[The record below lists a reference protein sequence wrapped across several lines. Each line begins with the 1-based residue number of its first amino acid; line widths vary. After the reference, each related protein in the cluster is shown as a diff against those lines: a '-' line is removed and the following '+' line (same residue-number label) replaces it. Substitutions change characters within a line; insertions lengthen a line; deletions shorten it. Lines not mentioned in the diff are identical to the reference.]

1 MEKNKAF
8 MTEILRLD
16 PVTSTPVPPLSSVST
31 ESLVWSI
38 LQAADE
44 RKADDINVLKVT
56 DISYLADY
64 FVIVTGFSR
73 TQVRAIAD
81 SIEKQVETSY
91 ARLPLHTEG
100 KAEGNWILQDFGD
113 VLVHIFMPEEREFYK
128 LEAFWGHAQ
137 GYHLADFAQEFG
149 FTYTPPTLPS
159 FQ

>member
-1 MEKNKAF
+1 

-16 PVTSTPVPPLSSVST
+16 PAASTPRPPLHSPPT
-31 ESLVWSI
+31 EALVWTI

-44 RKADDINVLKVT
+44 RKAGDIKVLQVT

-81 SIEKQVETSY
+81 SIENQVETAY

-113 VLVHIFMPEEREFYK
+113 VLVHSFMPEEREFYQ

-137 GYHLADFAQEFG
+137 AYDLTSFAQEFG
-149 FTYTPPTLPS
+149 FAYLPPSLPS
-159 FQ
+159 CQ